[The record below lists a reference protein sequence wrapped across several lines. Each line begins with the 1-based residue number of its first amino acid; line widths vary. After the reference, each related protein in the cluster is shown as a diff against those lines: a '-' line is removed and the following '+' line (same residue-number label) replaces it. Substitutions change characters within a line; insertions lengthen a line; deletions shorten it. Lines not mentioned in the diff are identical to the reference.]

1 MNRVRDL
8 LARVQSVGPVG
19 FDRALAAVFLAGAAL
34 EVASI
39 RATPGQRL
47 VVAVLELAT
56 AALVLWRRR
65 IPAAGLTVFA
75 ASLVIESEM
84 SEKLANGVTVP
95 FVSLFVLAYSL
106 GAYAERRQMLAGA
119 IVAAIGMTYQIASTS
134 ATWGDAIGGI
144 FFASVFLG
152 APLLV
157 GRTMRNRRLLAAA
170 LAEKNEVL
178 EREQELRAR
187 RAVEEERDRI
197 ARELHDVVAHSISLM
212 TVQAEAV
219 SRVATRMP
227 EQARTSLQTIEDTG
241 REALTEMR
249 RLLGVLRRG
258 DESMELA
265 PQPSLG
271 QVRLLVDRARA
282 AGLQVELR
290 IEGEARHLSAGVD
303 LAAYRVVQE
312 ALTDALARAG
322 ARNVT
327 VSVRYGERN
336 VRLEVSDDGSAFR
349 EGGDTGE
356 LSGMR
361 ERVALYGGDLEVGP
375 AAGEGY
381 AVRARLPL
389 DLVRA

>member
-1 MNRVRDL
+1 MKRVRDL
-8 LARVQSVGPVG
+8 YARVGSLGPTAL
-19 FDRALAAVFLAGAAL
+19 DRALAAAGVMGSAL
-34 EVASI
+34 EA
-39 RATPGQRL
+39 ATIPATGGQRI
-47 VVAVLELAT
+47 VVAGFDLTISL
-56 AALVLWRRR
+56 LLLWRRR
-65 IPAAGLTVFA
+65 LPAAGLVAFSVALVVIGEMSHRLANHITLPYIALFVFA
-75 ASLVIESEM
+75 YA
-84 SEKLANGVTVP
+84 
-95 FVSLFVLAYSL
+95 L
-106 GAYAERRQMLAGA
+106 GAYGSRRQ
-119 IVAAIGMTYQIASTS
+119 I
-134 ATWGDAIGGI
+134 AIGGPI
-144 FFASVFLG
+144 ATLGVLFDIVFHAPNWADALSGTFFAAIFVG
-152 APLLV
+152 GPLLV
-157 GRTMRNRRLLAAA
+157 GRSMRARRLLAAA

-178 EREQELRAR
+178 EREQEQRAR

-219 SRVATRMP
+219 SRVAPRMP
-227 EQARTSLQTIEDTG
+227 EQARTSLQAIEDTG

-282 AGLQVELR
+282 AGLEVELR
-290 IEGEARHLSAGVD
+290 IDGEARHLSAGVD

-322 ARNVT
+322 ARNARVI
-327 VSVRYGERN
+327 VQYGDRH

-356 LSGMR
+356 LHGMR

-375 AAGEGY
+375 SPENGY